1 MKRNDWAGGFWAK
14 AAAFFLAVVLV
25 PVLLSYGAAL
35 AFSYSGEL
43 RGDFYESS
51 ICSSA
56 VYREMSHVY
65 DSYHYYVEN
74 GQSGVLE
81 KYDDWY
87 PADDRSTNVRF
98 SIEDEAGTILFDNH
112 RTGDVPVTGWWGE
125 MAQDGV
131 VFRSYIAVDYPA
143 QDSIYRA
150 RDFYYTMKRLAPHAA
165 AVVLACAAAELFFL
179 VFLARAAGRRPGREE
194 AVAGWQEKL
203 PFDLYVLLLLG
214 GGGVLVVAA
223 VESAESRVDRYD
235 PIVLALLLAFAAL
248 AYALFLAFWM
258 TLCTRVK
265 LGRWWENTV
274 CCWLL
279 RLCRRILR
287 WCWRV
292 LCRAWGALA
301 DFVRGIPLVWRTAVG
316 CCVIGVLLIAF
327 ESNHAAGPLLLTL
340 LVLSVAAC
348 LFSMQLR
355 RLQKGGE
362 ALAAGDLTS
371 KVDTSRMYF
380 DLKRHGENLNAISRG
395 MSIAVEQR
403 LKSERLKTELI
414 TNVSHDIKTPLT
426 SIVNY
431 VDLLQREHTPEQ
443 EREYLAV
450 LDRQAH
456 KLKKLTVD
464 LVEIVQGVDG
474 QHSLPHRAAERAR
487 AGRPDGGRVR
497 RKAVRCAARAGGDA
511 AGRGALL
518 PVRRRADVARAGQS
532 PLERL
537 QVCLRGHA
545 ALHRGEARGR
555 DGGVLVQEHL
565 ARCAQHRPRRADGAL
580 CARGQLAHDRGQ
592 RAWAEHRQEP
602 CGAAEGHVLHRHRR
616 RPVQGRLRP
625 AAHGVTISTQS
636 LKKGL
641 KKIKAQNKRPPAM
654 LGSSQERGGLFL
666 CLICGS

>member
-14 AAAFFLAVVLV
+14 AAAFLLAVVLV
-25 PVLLSYGAAL
+25 PVTLVYGAAFALSYG
-35 AFSYSGEL
+35 GEL

-65 DSYHYYVEN
+65 DSYHYYAEN
-74 GQSGVLE
+74 GQTEVLA

-98 SIEDEAGTILFDNH
+98 SIEDEAGAILFDNH
-112 RTGDVPVTGWWGE
+112 RTGDIPVTGWWGE

-131 VFRSYIAVDYPA
+131 VFRSYIAADYPA
-143 QDSIYRA
+143 QDSVYWALRIYDVMA
-150 RDFYYTMKRLAPHAA
+150 EFAPNA
-165 AVVLACAAAELFFL
+165 AVIVTACALAELLFL
-179 VFLARAAGRRPGREE
+179 VFLARAAGRRVGREE
-194 AVAGWQEKL
+194 TVAGWQEKI
-203 PFDLYVLLLLG
+203 PFDLYAAVVLG
-214 GGGVLVVAA
+214 GSAMLVAA
-223 VESAESRVDRYD
+223 AASGTEDTFQGFE
-235 PIVLALLLAFAAL
+235 PIMIAVVLACCAA

-258 TLCTRVK
+258 TLCARVK

-301 DFVRGIPLVWRTAVG
+301 GFVRGIPLVWRTAVG
-316 CCVIGVLLIAF
+316 CCVIGVLLFAL
-327 ESNHAAGPLLLTL
+327 ESNHADGLLLAL
-340 LVLSVAAC
+340 LAVLSVAAC
-348 LFSMQLR
+348 LLSMQLR

-371 KVDTSRMYF
+371 QVDTSHMYF

-395 MSIAVEQR
+395 MSIAVEQK

-464 LVEIVQGVDG
+464 LVEMSKASTGNIPCHIARRSVRELIDQTVGEY
-474 QHSLPHRAAERAR
+474 AE
-487 AGRPDGGRVR
+487 
-497 RKAVRCAARAGGDA
+497 KLSAAR
-511 AGRGALL
+511 LEPVVTL
-518 PVRRRADVARAGQS
+518 PDEE
-532 PLERL
+532 LY
-537 QVCLRGHA
+537 CL
-545 ALHRGEARGR
+545 
-555 DGGVLVQEHL
+555 
-565 ARCAQHRPRRADGAL
+565 CDGAL
-580 CARGQLAHDRGQ
+580 MWRVLDNLLSNACKYACAGTRLYIAARREGETVAFSFKNISRDALNVDPDELLERFVRGDSSRTT
-592 RAWAEHRQEP
+592 
-602 CGAAEGHVLHRHRR
+602 EGSGL
-616 RPVQGRLRP
+616 GLNI
-625 AAHGVTISTQS
+625 AKS
-636 LKKGL
+636 LVELQKGTFS
-641 KKIKAQNKRPPAM
+641 IAID
-654 LGSSQERGGLFL
+654 GDLFKVGFIL
-666 CLICGS
+666 PRTE

>member
-14 AAAFFLAVVLV
+14 AAAFLLAVVLV
-25 PVLLSYGAAL
+25 PVTLVYGAAFALSYG
-35 AFSYSGEL
+35 GEL

-65 DSYHYYVEN
+65 DSYHYYAEN
-74 GQSGVLE
+74 GQTEVLA

-98 SIEDEAGTILFDNH
+98 SIEDEAGAILFDNH
-112 RTGDVPVTGWWGE
+112 RTGDIPVTGWWGE

-131 VFRSYIAVDYPA
+131 VFRSYIAADYPA
-143 QDSIYRA
+143 QDSVYWALRIYDVMA
-150 RDFYYTMKRLAPHAA
+150 EFAPNA
-165 AVVLACAAAELFFL
+165 AVIVTVCALAELFFL
-179 VFLARAAGRRPGREE
+179 VFLARAAGRRAGREE
-194 AVAGWQEKL
+194 AVAGWQEKI
-203 PFDLYVLLLLG
+203 PFDLYAAVVLG
-214 GGGVLVVAA
+214 GSAMLVAA
-223 VESAESRVDRYD
+223 AASGTENTFQGFE
-235 PIVLALLLAFAAL
+235 PIMIAVVLACCAA

-258 TLCTRVK
+258 TLCARVK

-301 DFVRGIPLVWRTAVG
+301 GFVRGIPLVWRTAVG
-316 CCVIGVLLIAF
+316 CCVIGVLLFAL
-327 ESNHAAGPLLLTL
+327 ESNHADGLLLML
-340 LVLSVAAC
+340 IALLSVAAC
-348 LFSMQLR
+348 LLSMQLR

-371 KVDTSRMYF
+371 QVDTSHMYF

-464 LVEIVQGVDG
+464 LVEMSKASTGNIPCHIARRSVRELIDQTVGEY
-474 QHSLPHRAAERAR
+474 AE
-487 AGRPDGGRVR
+487 
-497 RKAVRCAARAGGDA
+497 KLSAAR
-511 AGRGALL
+511 LEPVVTL
-518 PVRRRADVARAGQS
+518 PDEE
-532 PLERL
+532 LY
-537 QVCLRGHA
+537 CL
-545 ALHRGEARGR
+545 
-555 DGGVLVQEHL
+555 
-565 ARCAQHRPRRADGAL
+565 CDGAL
-580 CARGQLAHDRGQ
+580 MWRVLDNLLSNACKYACAGTRLYIAARREGETVAFSFKNISRDALNVDPDELLERFVRGDSSRTT
-592 RAWAEHRQEP
+592 
-602 CGAAEGHVLHRHRR
+602 EGSGL
-616 RPVQGRLRP
+616 GLNI
-625 AAHGVTISTQS
+625 AKS
-636 LKKGL
+636 LVELQKGTFS
-641 KKIKAQNKRPPAM
+641 IAID
-654 LGSSQERGGLFL
+654 GDLFKVGFIL
-666 CLICGS
+666 PRTE

>member
-14 AAAFFLAVVLV
+14 AAAFLLAVVLV
-25 PVLLSYGAAL
+25 PVTLVYGAAFALSYG
-35 AFSYSGEL
+35 GEL

-65 DSYHYYVEN
+65 DSYHYYAEN
-74 GQSGVLE
+74 GQTEVLA

-98 SIEDEAGTILFDNH
+98 SIEDEAGAILFDNH
-112 RTGDVPVTGWWGE
+112 RTGDIPVTGWWGE

-131 VFRSYIAVDYPA
+131 VFRSYIAADYPA
-143 QDSIYRA
+143 QDSVYWALRIYDVMA
-150 RDFYYTMKRLAPHAA
+150 EFAPNA
-165 AVVLACAAAELFFL
+165 AVIVTVCALAERFFL
-179 VFLARAAGRRPGREE
+179 VFLARAAGRRAGREE
-194 AVAGWQEKL
+194 AVAGWQEKI
-203 PFDLYVLLLLG
+203 PFDLYAAVVLG
-214 GGGVLVVAA
+214 GSAMLVAA
-223 VESAESRVDRYD
+223 AASGTENTFQGFE
-235 PIVLALLLAFAAL
+235 PIMIAVVLACCAA

-258 TLCTRVK
+258 TLCARVK

-301 DFVRGIPLVWRTAVG
+301 GFVRGIPLVWRTAVG
-316 CCVIGVLLIAF
+316 CCVIGVLLFAL
-327 ESNHAAGPLLLTL
+327 ESNHADGLLLAL
-340 LVLSVAAC
+340 LAVLSVAAC
-348 LFSMQLR
+348 LLSMQLR

-371 KVDTSRMYF
+371 QVDTSHMYF

-395 MSIAVEQR
+395 MSIAVEQK

-464 LVEIVQGVDG
+464 LVEMSKASTGNIPCHIARRSVRELIDQTVGEY
-474 QHSLPHRAAERAR
+474 AE
-487 AGRPDGGRVR
+487 
-497 RKAVRCAARAGGDA
+497 KLSAAR
-511 AGRGALL
+511 LEPVVTL
-518 PVRRRADVARAGQS
+518 PDEE
-532 PLERL
+532 LY
-537 QVCLRGHA
+537 CL
-545 ALHRGEARGR
+545 
-555 DGGVLVQEHL
+555 
-565 ARCAQHRPRRADGAL
+565 CDGAL
-580 CARGQLAHDRGQ
+580 MWRVLDNLLSNACKYACAGTRLYVAARREGETVAFSFKNISRDALNIDPDELMERFVRGDSSRTT
-592 RAWAEHRQEP
+592 
-602 CGAAEGHVLHRHRR
+602 EGSGL
-616 RPVQGRLRP
+616 GLNI
-625 AAHGVTISTQS
+625 AKS
-636 LKKGL
+636 LVELQKGTFS
-641 KKIKAQNKRPPAM
+641 IAID
-654 LGSSQERGGLFL
+654 GDLFKVGFIL
-666 CLICGS
+666 PRTE

>member
-14 AAAFFLAVVLV
+14 AAAFLLAVVLV
-25 PVLLSYGAAL
+25 PVTLVYGAAFALSYG
-35 AFSYSGEL
+35 GEL

-65 DSYHYYVEN
+65 DSYHYYAEN
-74 GQSGVLE
+74 GQTEVLA

-98 SIEDEAGTILFDNH
+98 SIEDEAGAILFDNH
-112 RTGDVPVTGWWGE
+112 RTGDIPVTGWWGE

-131 VFRSYIAVDYPA
+131 VFRSYIAADYPA
-143 QDSIYRA
+143 QDSVYWALRIYDVMA
-150 RDFYYTMKRLAPHAA
+150 EFAPNA
-165 AVVLACAAAELFFL
+165 AVVVTVCALAELLFL
-179 VFLARAAGRRPGREE
+179 VFLARAAGRRAGREE
-194 AVAGWQEKL
+194 TVAGWQEKI
-203 PFDLYVLLLLG
+203 PFDLYAAVVLG
-214 GGGVLVVAA
+214 GSAMLVAA
-223 VESAESRVDRYD
+223 AASGTEDTFQGFE
-235 PIVLALLLAFAAL
+235 PIMIAVVLACCAA

-258 TLCTRVK
+258 TLCVRVK

-301 DFVRGIPLVWRTAVG
+301 GFVRGIPLVWRTAVG
-316 CCVIGVLLIAF
+316 CCVIGVLLFAL
-327 ESNHAAGPLLLTL
+327 ESNHADGLLLML
-340 LVLSVAAC
+340 IALLSVAAC
-348 LFSMQLR
+348 LLSMQLR

-371 KVDTSRMYF
+371 QVDTSHMYF

-395 MSIAVEQR
+395 MSIAVEQK

-464 LVEIVQGVDG
+464 LVEMSKASTGNIPCHIARRSVRELIDQTVGEY
-474 QHSLPHRAAERAR
+474 AE
-487 AGRPDGGRVR
+487 
-497 RKAVRCAARAGGDA
+497 KLSAAR
-511 AGRGALL
+511 LEPVVTL
-518 PVRRRADVARAGQS
+518 PDEE
-532 PLERL
+532 LY
-537 QVCLRGHA
+537 CL
-545 ALHRGEARGR
+545 
-555 DGGVLVQEHL
+555 
-565 ARCAQHRPRRADGAL
+565 CDGAL
-580 CARGQLAHDRGQ
+580 MWRVLDNLLSNACKYACAGTRLYIAARREGETVAFSFKNISRDALNVDPDELLERFVRGDSSRTT
-592 RAWAEHRQEP
+592 
-602 CGAAEGHVLHRHRR
+602 EGSGL
-616 RPVQGRLRP
+616 GLNI
-625 AAHGVTISTQS
+625 AKS
-636 LKKGL
+636 LVELQKGTFS
-641 KKIKAQNKRPPAM
+641 IAID
-654 LGSSQERGGLFL
+654 GDLFKVGFIL
-666 CLICGS
+666 PRTE

>member
-14 AAAFFLAVVLV
+14 AAAFLLAVVLV
-25 PVLLSYGAAL
+25 PVTLVYGAAFALSYG
-35 AFSYSGEL
+35 GEL

-65 DSYHYYVEN
+65 DSYHYYAEN
-74 GQSGVLE
+74 EQTEVLA

-98 SIEDEAGTILFDNH
+98 SIEDEAGAILFDNH
-112 RTGDVPVTGWWGE
+112 RTGDIPVTGWWGE

-131 VFRSYIAVDYPA
+131 VFRSYIAADYPA
-143 QDSIYRA
+143 QDSVYWALRIYDVMA
-150 RDFYYTMKRLAPHAA
+150 EFAPNA
-165 AVVLACAAAELFFL
+165 AVVVTVCALAELLFL
-179 VFLARAAGRRPGREE
+179 VFLARAAGRRAGREE
-194 AVAGWQEKL
+194 AVAGWQEKI
-203 PFDLYVLLLLG
+203 PFDLYAAVVLG
-214 GGGVLVVAA
+214 GSAMLVAA
-223 VESAESRVDRYD
+223 AASGTEDTFQGFE
-235 PIVLALLLAFAAL
+235 PIMIAAVLACCAA

-258 TLCTRVK
+258 TLCVRVK

-301 DFVRGIPLVWRTAVG
+301 GFVRGIPLVWRTAVG
-316 CCVIGVLLIAF
+316 CCVIGVLLFAL
-327 ESNHAAGPLLLTL
+327 ESNHADGLLLML
-340 LVLSVAAC
+340 IALLSVAAC
-348 LFSMQLR
+348 LLSMQLR

-371 KVDTSRMYF
+371 QVDTSHMYF

-464 LVEIVQGVDG
+464 LVEMSKASTGNIPCHIARRSVRELIDQTVGEY
-474 QHSLPHRAAERAR
+474 AE
-487 AGRPDGGRVR
+487 
-497 RKAVRCAARAGGDA
+497 KLSAAR
-511 AGRGALL
+511 LEPVVTL
-518 PVRRRADVARAGQS
+518 PDEE
-532 PLERL
+532 LY
-537 QVCLRGHA
+537 CL
-545 ALHRGEARGR
+545 
-555 DGGVLVQEHL
+555 
-565 ARCAQHRPRRADGAL
+565 CDGAL
-580 CARGQLAHDRGQ
+580 MWRVLDNLLSNACKYACAGTRLYVAARREGETVAFSFKNISRDALNVDPDELMERFVRGDSSRTT
-592 RAWAEHRQEP
+592 
-602 CGAAEGHVLHRHRR
+602 EGSGL
-616 RPVQGRLRP
+616 GLNI
-625 AAHGVTISTQS
+625 AKS
-636 LKKGL
+636 LVELQKGTFS
-641 KKIKAQNKRPPAM
+641 IAID
-654 LGSSQERGGLFL
+654 GDLFKVGFIL
-666 CLICGS
+666 PRTE

>member
-14 AAAFFLAVVLV
+14 AAAFLLAVVLV
-25 PVLLSYGAAL
+25 PVTLVYGAAFALSYG
-35 AFSYSGEL
+35 GEL

-56 VYREMSHVY
+56 VYEEMRGVY
-65 DSYHYYVEN
+65 GSYNYYVEN
-74 GQSGVLE
+74 GQAEVLA

-131 VFRSYIAVDYPA
+131 VFRSYIAADYPA
-143 QDSIYRA
+143 QDSVYWALRIY
-150 RDFYYTMKRLAPHAA
+150 DTMAELAPNA
-165 AVVLACAAAELFFL
+165 AVVVTVCALAELFFL
-179 VFLARAAGRRPGREE
+179 VFLARAAGRRVGREE
-194 AVAGWQEKL
+194 AVAGWQEKI
-203 PFDLYVLLLLG
+203 PFDLYAVVVLG
-214 GGGVLVVAA
+214 GSAMLVAA
-223 VESAESRVDRYD
+223 AASGTENTFGFE
-235 PIVLALLLAFAAL
+235 PIMIAAVLACCAA

-258 TLCTRVK
+258 TLCARVK

-279 RLCRRILR
+279 RLCRRFLR
-287 WCWRV
+287 WCWHGTKA
-292 LCRAWGALA
+292 LGGALA
-301 DFVRGIPLVWRTAVG
+301 GFVRGIPLVWRTAVG
-316 CCVIGVLLIAF
+316 CCAVSVLLIAL

-340 LVLSVAAC
+340 LVLSIAAC

-371 KVDTSRMYF
+371 QVDTSHMYF
-380 DLKRHGENLNAISRG
+380 DLKHHGENLNAISRG
-395 MSIAVEQR
+395 MSIAVEQK

-443 EREYLAV
+443 EQEYLTV

-464 LVEIVQGVDG
+464 LVEMSKASTGNIPCHIARRSVRELIDQTVGEY
-474 QHSLPHRAAERAR
+474 AE
-487 AGRPDGGRVR
+487 
-497 RKAVRCAARAGGDA
+497 KLSAAR
-511 AGRGALL
+511 LEPVVTL
-518 PVRRRADVARAGQS
+518 PDEE
-532 PLERL
+532 LY
-537 QVCLRGHA
+537 CL
-545 ALHRGEARGR
+545 
-555 DGGVLVQEHL
+555 
-565 ARCAQHRPRRADGAL
+565 CDGAL
-580 CARGQLAHDRGQ
+580 MWRVLDNLLSNACKYACAGTRLYIAARREGETVAFSFKNISRDALNIGPDELMERFVRGDSSRTT
-592 RAWAEHRQEP
+592 
-602 CGAAEGHVLHRHRR
+602 EGSGL
-616 RPVQGRLRP
+616 GLNI
-625 AAHGVTISTQS
+625 AKS
-636 LKKGL
+636 LVELQKGTFS
-641 KKIKAQNKRPPAM
+641 IAID
-654 LGSSQERGGLFL
+654 GDLFKVGFAL
-666 CLICGS
+666 PRTE

>member
-14 AAAFFLAVVLV
+14 AAAFLLAVVLV
-25 PVLLSYGAAL
+25 PVTLVYGAAFALSYG
-35 AFSYSGEL
+35 GEL

-65 DSYHYYVEN
+65 DSYHYYAEN
-74 GQSGVLE
+74 GQTEVLA

-98 SIEDEAGTILFDNH
+98 SIEDEAGAILFDNH
-112 RTGDVPVTGWWGE
+112 RTGDIPVTGWWGE

-131 VFRSYIAVDYPA
+131 VFRSYIAADYPA
-143 QDSIYRA
+143 QDSVYWALRIYDVMA
-150 RDFYYTMKRLAPHAA
+150 EFAPNA
-165 AVVLACAAAELFFL
+165 AVVVTVCALAELLFL
-179 VFLARAAGRRPGREE
+179 VFLARAAGRRVGREE
-194 AVAGWQEKL
+194 TVAGWQEKI
-203 PFDLYVLLLLG
+203 PFDLYAAVVLG
-214 GGGVLVVAA
+214 GSAMLVAA
-223 VESAESRVDRYD
+223 AASGTEDTFQGFE
-235 PIVLALLLAFAAL
+235 PIMIAVVLACCAA

-258 TLCTRVK
+258 TLCARVK

-301 DFVRGIPLVWRTAVG
+301 GFVRGIPLVWRTAVG
-316 CCVIGVLLIAF
+316 CCVIGVLLFAL
-327 ESNHAAGPLLLTL
+327 ESNHADGLLLML
-340 LVLSVAAC
+340 IALLSVAAC
-348 LFSMQLR
+348 LLSMQLR

-371 KVDTSRMYF
+371 QVDTSHMYF

-464 LVEIVQGVDG
+464 LVEMSKASTGNIPCHIARRSVRELIDQTVGEY
-474 QHSLPHRAAERAR
+474 AE
-487 AGRPDGGRVR
+487 
-497 RKAVRCAARAGGDA
+497 KLSAAR
-511 AGRGALL
+511 LEPVVTL
-518 PVRRRADVARAGQS
+518 PDEE
-532 PLERL
+532 LY
-537 QVCLRGHA
+537 CL
-545 ALHRGEARGR
+545 
-555 DGGVLVQEHL
+555 
-565 ARCAQHRPRRADGAL
+565 CDGAL
-580 CARGQLAHDRGQ
+580 MWRVLDNLLSNACKYACAGTRLYVAARREGETVAFSFKNISRDALNIDPDELMERFVRGDSSRTT
-592 RAWAEHRQEP
+592 
-602 CGAAEGHVLHRHRR
+602 EGSGL
-616 RPVQGRLRP
+616 GLNI
-625 AAHGVTISTQS
+625 AKS
-636 LKKGL
+636 LVELQKGTFS
-641 KKIKAQNKRPPAM
+641 IAID
-654 LGSSQERGGLFL
+654 GDLFKVGFIL
-666 CLICGS
+666 PRTE

>member
-14 AAAFFLAVVLV
+14 AAAFLLAVVLV
-25 PVLLSYGAAL
+25 PVTLVYGAAFALSYG
-35 AFSYSGEL
+35 GEL

-65 DSYHYYVEN
+65 DSYHYYAEN
-74 GQSGVLE
+74 GQTEVLA

-98 SIEDEAGTILFDNH
+98 SIEDEAGAILFDNH
-112 RTGDVPVTGWWGE
+112 RTGDIPVTGWWGE

-131 VFRSYIAVDYPA
+131 VFRSYIAADYPA
-143 QDSIYRA
+143 QDSVYWALRIYDVMA
-150 RDFYYTMKRLAPHAA
+150 EFAPNA
-165 AVVLACAAAELFFL
+165 AVVVTVCALAELLFL
-179 VFLARAAGRRPGREE
+179 VFLARAAGRRVGREE
-194 AVAGWQEKL
+194 TVAGWQEKI
-203 PFDLYVLLLLG
+203 PFDLYAAVVLG
-214 GGGVLVVAA
+214 GSAMLVAA
-223 VESAESRVDRYD
+223 AASGTEDTFQGFE
-235 PIVLALLLAFAAL
+235 PIMIAVVLACCAA

-258 TLCTRVK
+258 TLCARVK

-292 LCRAWGALA
+292 LCRARGALA
-301 DFVRGIPLVWRTAVG
+301 GFVRGIPLVWRTAVG
-316 CCVIGVLLIAF
+316 CCVIGVLLIAL
-327 ESNHAAGPLLLTL
+327 ESNHADGLLLML
-340 LVLSVAAC
+340 IALLSVAAC
-348 LFSMQLR
+348 LLSMQLR

-371 KVDTSRMYF
+371 QVDTSHMYF

-395 MSIAVEQR
+395 MSIAVEQK

-464 LVEIVQGVDG
+464 LVEMSKASTGNIPCHIARRSVRELIDQTVGEY
-474 QHSLPHRAAERAR
+474 AE
-487 AGRPDGGRVR
+487 
-497 RKAVRCAARAGGDA
+497 KLSAAR
-511 AGRGALL
+511 LEPVVTL
-518 PVRRRADVARAGQS
+518 PDEE
-532 PLERL
+532 LY
-537 QVCLRGHA
+537 CL
-545 ALHRGEARGR
+545 
-555 DGGVLVQEHL
+555 
-565 ARCAQHRPRRADGAL
+565 CDGAL
-580 CARGQLAHDRGQ
+580 MWRVLDNLLSNACKYACAGTRLYIAARREGETVAFSFKNISRDALNIDPDELMERFVRGDSSRTT
-592 RAWAEHRQEP
+592 
-602 CGAAEGHVLHRHRR
+602 EGSGL
-616 RPVQGRLRP
+616 GLNI
-625 AAHGVTISTQS
+625 AKS
-636 LKKGL
+636 LVELQKGTFS
-641 KKIKAQNKRPPAM
+641 IAID
-654 LGSSQERGGLFL
+654 GDLFKVGFIL
-666 CLICGS
+666 PRTE

>member
-14 AAAFFLAVVLV
+14 AAAFLLAVVLV
-25 PVLLSYGAAL
+25 PVTLVYGAAFAL
-35 AFSYSGEL
+35 PYGGEL

-65 DSYHYYVEN
+65 DSYHYYAEN
-74 GQSGVLE
+74 GQTEVLA

-98 SIEDEAGTILFDNH
+98 SIEDEAGAILFDNH
-112 RTGDVPVTGWWGE
+112 RTGDIPVTGWWGE

-131 VFRSYIAVDYPA
+131 VFRSYIAADYPA
-143 QDSIYRA
+143 QDSVYWALRIYDVMA
-150 RDFYYTMKRLAPHAA
+150 EFAPNA
-165 AVVLACAAAELFFL
+165 AVVVTVCALAELLFL
-179 VFLARAAGRRPGREE
+179 VFLARAAGRRVGREE
-194 AVAGWQEKL
+194 TVAGWQEKI
-203 PFDLYVLLLLG
+203 PFDLYAAVVLG
-214 GGGVLVVAA
+214 GSAMLVAA
-223 VESAESRVDRYD
+223 AASGTEDTFQGFE
-235 PIVLALLLAFAAL
+235 PIMIAVVLACCAA

-258 TLCTRVK
+258 TLCARVK

-301 DFVRGIPLVWRTAVG
+301 GFVRGIPLVWRTAVG
-316 CCVIGVLLIAF
+316 CCVIGVLLFAL
-327 ESNHAAGPLLLTL
+327 ESNHADGLLLAL
-340 LVLSVAAC
+340 LAVLSVAAC
-348 LFSMQLR
+348 LLSMQLR

-371 KVDTSRMYF
+371 QVDTSHMYF

-395 MSIAVEQR
+395 MSIAVEQK

-464 LVEIVQGVDG
+464 LVEMSKASTGNIPCHIARRSVRELIDQTVGEY
-474 QHSLPHRAAERAR
+474 AE
-487 AGRPDGGRVR
+487 
-497 RKAVRCAARAGGDA
+497 KLSAAR
-511 AGRGALL
+511 LEPVVTL
-518 PVRRRADVARAGQS
+518 PDEE
-532 PLERL
+532 LY
-537 QVCLRGHA
+537 CL
-545 ALHRGEARGR
+545 
-555 DGGVLVQEHL
+555 
-565 ARCAQHRPRRADGAL
+565 CDGAL
-580 CARGQLAHDRGQ
+580 MWRVLDNLLSNACKYACAGTRLYIAARREGETVAFSFKNISRDALNVDPDELLERFVRGDSSRTT
-592 RAWAEHRQEP
+592 
-602 CGAAEGHVLHRHRR
+602 EGSGL
-616 RPVQGRLRP
+616 GLNI
-625 AAHGVTISTQS
+625 AKS
-636 LKKGL
+636 LVELQKGTFS
-641 KKIKAQNKRPPAM
+641 IAID
-654 LGSSQERGGLFL
+654 GDLFKVGFIL
-666 CLICGS
+666 PRTE

>member
-14 AAAFFLAVVLV
+14 AAAFLLAVVLV
-25 PVLLSYGAAL
+25 PVTLVYGAAFALSYG
-35 AFSYSGEL
+35 GEL

-65 DSYHYYVEN
+65 DSYHYYAEN
-74 GQSGVLE
+74 EQTEVLA

-98 SIEDEAGTILFDNH
+98 SIEDEAGAILFDNH
-112 RTGDVPVTGWWGE
+112 RTGDIPVTGWWGE

-131 VFRSYIAVDYPA
+131 VFRSYIAADYPA
-143 QDSIYRA
+143 QDSVYWALRIYDVMA
-150 RDFYYTMKRLAPHAA
+150 EFAPNA
-165 AVVLACAAAELFFL
+165 AVVVTVCALAELLFL
-179 VFLARAAGRRPGREE
+179 VFLARAAGRRVGREE
-194 AVAGWQEKL
+194 TVAGWQEKI
-203 PFDLYVLLLLG
+203 PFDLYAAVVLG
-214 GGGVLVVAA
+214 GSAMLVAA
-223 VESAESRVDRYD
+223 AASGTENTFQGFE
-235 PIVLALLLAFAAL
+235 PIMIAVVLACCAA

-258 TLCTRVK
+258 TLCARVK

-301 DFVRGIPLVWRTAVG
+301 GFVRGIPLVWRTAVG
-316 CCVIGVLLIAF
+316 CCVIGVLLFAL
-327 ESNHAAGPLLLTL
+327 ESNHADGLLLAL
-340 LVLSVAAC
+340 LAVLSVAAC
-348 LFSMQLR
+348 LLSMQLR

-371 KVDTSRMYF
+371 QVDTSHMYF

-395 MSIAVEQR
+395 MSIAVEQK

-464 LVEIVQGVDG
+464 LVEMSKASTGNIPCHIARRSVRELIDQTVGEY
-474 QHSLPHRAAERAR
+474 AE
-487 AGRPDGGRVR
+487 
-497 RKAVRCAARAGGDA
+497 KLSAAR
-511 AGRGALL
+511 LEPVVTL
-518 PVRRRADVARAGQS
+518 PDEE
-532 PLERL
+532 LY
-537 QVCLRGHA
+537 CL
-545 ALHRGEARGR
+545 
-555 DGGVLVQEHL
+555 
-565 ARCAQHRPRRADGAL
+565 CDGAL
-580 CARGQLAHDRGQ
+580 MWRVLDNLLSNACKYACAGTRLYVAARREGETVAFSFKNISRDALNVDPDELLERFVRGDSSRTT
-592 RAWAEHRQEP
+592 
-602 CGAAEGHVLHRHRR
+602 EGSGL
-616 RPVQGRLRP
+616 GLNI
-625 AAHGVTISTQS
+625 AKS
-636 LKKGL
+636 LVELQKGTFS
-641 KKIKAQNKRPPAM
+641 IAID
-654 LGSSQERGGLFL
+654 GDLFKVGFIL
-666 CLICGS
+666 PRTE

>member
-1 MKRNDWAGGFWAK
+1 MKSNQFVRSFWVK
-14 AAAFFLAVVLV
+14 AAAFFLAVALV
-25 PVLLSYGAAL
+25 PVLLSYGTAL
-35 AFSYSGEL
+35 AFNYSGDL
-43 RGDFYESS
+43 RGGFYESS

-74 GQSGVLE
+74 GQSEVLE
-81 KYDDWY
+81 KYDGWY
-87 PADDRSTNVRF
+87 PADDRYTNVRF

-131 VFRSYIAVDYPA
+131 VFRSYIAADYPA
-143 QDSIYRA
+143 QDSVYRA
-150 RDFYYTMKRLAPHAA
+150 RDFYYTMTRLAPHAA
-165 AVVLACAAAELFFL
+165 AVMIACAAAELFLFI
-179 VFLARAAGRRPGREE
+179 FLARAAGRRPGREE

-223 VESAESRVDRYD
+223 VESAEQRLDRFD
-235 PIVLALLLAFAAL
+235 PIALALLLAFAAL

-258 TLCTRVK
+258 TLCARVK
-265 LGRWWENTV
+265 LGKWWENTV

-279 RLCRRILR
+279 RLCRRFLR
-287 WCWRV
+287 WCWRTIRRI
-292 LCRAWGALA
+292 CAALA
-301 DFVRGIPLVWRTAVG
+301 GFVHALPLVWRTAG
-316 CCVIGVLLIAF
+316 SCCVVSALLIAF
-327 ESNHAAGPLLLTL
+327 ESNHAAGALLLTL

-362 ALAAGDLTS
+362 TLAAGDL
-371 KVDTSRMYF
+371 KAQIDTSHMYF

-395 MSIAVEQR
+395 MSIAVEQK

-443 EREYLAV
+443 EKEYLAV

-464 LVEIVQGVDG
+464 LVEMSKASTGNIPCHIARRSVRELIDQTVGEY
-474 QHSLPHRAAERAR
+474 AERLAL
-487 AGRPDGGRVR
+487 AQLEPVVTLPDEELY
-497 RKAVRCAARAGGDA
+497 CLCD
-511 AGRGALL
+511 GALL
-518 PVRRRADVARAGQS
+518 WRVLDNLFSNACKYACAGTRLYIGAKRIGDTVEFSFKNISRDALNIDPDELMERFVRGDSSRTTEGSGLGLNIAKSLV
-532 PLERL
+532 EL
-537 QVCLRGHA
+537 QKGTFSLAIDGDLFKVSF
-545 ALHRGEARGR
+545 ALGWTA
-555 DGGVLVQEHL
+555 
-565 ARCAQHRPRRADGAL
+565 
-580 CARGQLAHDRGQ
+580 
-592 RAWAEHRQEP
+592 
-602 CGAAEGHVLHRHRR
+602 
-616 RPVQGRLRP
+616 
-625 AAHGVTISTQS
+625 
-636 LKKGL
+636 
-641 KKIKAQNKRPPAM
+641 
-654 LGSSQERGGLFL
+654 
-666 CLICGS
+666 

>member
-14 AAAFFLAVVLV
+14 ASAFLLAVVLV
-25 PVLLSYGAAL
+25 PVTLVYGAAFALSYG
-35 AFSYSGEL
+35 GEL

-56 VYREMSHVY
+56 VYEEMRSVY
-65 DSYHYYVEN
+65 GNYNYYVEN
-74 GQSGVLE
+74 GQADIYE
-81 KYDDWY
+81 NFPDWY
-87 PADDRSTNVRF
+87 PADDRSTNARF

-131 VFRSYIAVDYPA
+131 VFRSYIAADYPA
-143 QDSIYRA
+143 QDSVYWALRIYDVMA
-150 RDFYYTMKRLAPHAA
+150 ELAPHAA
-165 AVVLACAAAELFFL
+165 VVVTVCALAELFFL
-179 VFLARAAGRRPGREE
+179 VFLARAAGRRAGREE
-194 AVAGWQEKL
+194 AVAGWQEKI
-203 PFDLYVLLLLG
+203 PFDLYAAVVLG
-214 GGGVLVVAA
+214 GSAMLVAA
-223 VESAESRVDRYD
+223 AASGTENTFGFE
-235 PIVLALLLAFAAL
+235 PIMIAAVLACCAA

-258 TLCTRVK
+258 TLCARVK

-279 RLCRRILR
+279 RLCRRFLR
-287 WCWRV
+287 WCWRM

-301 DFVRGIPLVWRTAVG
+301 GFVRGIPLVWRTAVG
-316 CCVIGVLLIAF
+316 CCVIGVLLFAL
-327 ESNHAAGPLLLTL
+327 ESNHADGLLLML
-340 LVLSVAAC
+340 IAVLSVAAC
-348 LFSMQLR
+348 LLSMQLR

-371 KVDTSRMYF
+371 QVDTSHMYF

-464 LVEIVQGVDG
+464 LVEMSKASTGNIPCHIARRSVRELIDQTVGEY
-474 QHSLPHRAAERAR
+474 AE
-487 AGRPDGGRVR
+487 
-497 RKAVRCAARAGGDA
+497 KLSAAR
-511 AGRGALL
+511 LEPVVTL
-518 PVRRRADVARAGQS
+518 PDED
-532 PLERL
+532 LY
-537 QVCLRGHA
+537 CL
-545 ALHRGEARGR
+545 
-555 DGGVLVQEHL
+555 
-565 ARCAQHRPRRADGAL
+565 CDGAL
-580 CARGQLAHDRGQ
+580 MWRVLDNLLSNACKYACAGTRLYIAARHEGEMVAFSFKNISRDALNIDPDELLERFVRGDSSRTT
-592 RAWAEHRQEP
+592 
-602 CGAAEGHVLHRHRR
+602 EGSGLGLNIAKSLVELQKGTFSIAIDGDLFKVGFVLPR
-616 RPVQGRLRP
+616 
-625 AAHGVTISTQS
+625 T
-636 LKKGL
+636 
-641 KKIKAQNKRPPAM
+641 
-654 LGSSQERGGLFL
+654 E
-666 CLICGS
+666 

>member
-14 AAAFFLAVVLV
+14 AAAFLLAVVLV
-25 PVLLSYGAAL
+25 PVTLVYGAAFALSYG
-35 AFSYSGEL
+35 GEL

-65 DSYHYYVEN
+65 DSYHYYAEN
-74 GQSGVLE
+74 GQTEVLA

-98 SIEDEAGTILFDNH
+98 SIEDEAGAILFDNH
-112 RTGDVPVTGWWGE
+112 RTGDIPVTGWWGE

-131 VFRSYIAVDYPA
+131 VFRSYIAADYPA
-143 QDSIYRA
+143 QDSVYWALRIYDVMA
-150 RDFYYTMKRLAPHAA
+150 EFAPNA
-165 AVVLACAAAELFFL
+165 AVVVTVCALAELLFL
-179 VFLARAAGRRPGREE
+179 VFLARAAGRRVGREE
-194 AVAGWQEKL
+194 TVAGWQEKI
-203 PFDLYVLLLLG
+203 PFDLYAAVVLG
-214 GGGVLVVAA
+214 GSAMLVAA
-223 VESAESRVDRYD
+223 AASGTEDTFQGFE
-235 PIVLALLLAFAAL
+235 PIMIAVVLACCAA

-258 TLCTRVK
+258 TLCARVK

-279 RLCRRILR
+279 RLCRRVLR

-301 DFVRGIPLVWRTAVG
+301 GFVRGIPLVWRTAVG
-316 CCVIGVLLIAF
+316 CCVIGVLLFAL
-327 ESNHAAGPLLLTL
+327 ESNHADGLLLML
-340 LVLSVAAC
+340 IALLSVAAC
-348 LFSMQLR
+348 LLSMQLR

-371 KVDTSRMYF
+371 QVDTSHMYF

-395 MSIAVEQR
+395 MSIAVEQK

-464 LVEIVQGVDG
+464 LVEMSKASTGNIPCHIARRSVRELIDQTVGEY
-474 QHSLPHRAAERAR
+474 AE
-487 AGRPDGGRVR
+487 
-497 RKAVRCAARAGGDA
+497 KLSAAR
-511 AGRGALL
+511 LEPVVTL
-518 PVRRRADVARAGQS
+518 PDEE
-532 PLERL
+532 LY
-537 QVCLRGHA
+537 CL
-545 ALHRGEARGR
+545 
-555 DGGVLVQEHL
+555 
-565 ARCAQHRPRRADGAL
+565 CDGAL
-580 CARGQLAHDRGQ
+580 MWRVLDNLLSNACKYACAGTRLYIAARREGETVAFSFKNISRDALNVDPDELLERFVRGDSSRTT
-592 RAWAEHRQEP
+592 
-602 CGAAEGHVLHRHRR
+602 EGSGL
-616 RPVQGRLRP
+616 GLNI
-625 AAHGVTISTQS
+625 AKS
-636 LKKGL
+636 LVELQKGTFS
-641 KKIKAQNKRPPAM
+641 IAID
-654 LGSSQERGGLFL
+654 GDLFKVGFIL
-666 CLICGS
+666 PRTE

>member
-14 AAAFFLAVVLV
+14 AAAFLLAVVLV
-25 PVLLSYGAAL
+25 PVTLVYGAAFALSYG
-35 AFSYSGEL
+35 GEL

-65 DSYHYYVEN
+65 DSYHYYAEN
-74 GQSGVLE
+74 GQTEVLA

-98 SIEDEAGTILFDNH
+98 SIEDEAGAILFDNH
-112 RTGDVPVTGWWGE
+112 RTGDIPVTGWWGE

-131 VFRSYIAVDYPA
+131 VFRSYIAADYPA
-143 QDSIYRA
+143 QDSVYWALRIYDVMA
-150 RDFYYTMKRLAPHAA
+150 EFAPNA
-165 AVVLACAAAELFFL
+165 AVIVTVCALAELFFL
-179 VFLARAAGRRPGREE
+179 VFLARAAGRRAGREE
-194 AVAGWQEKL
+194 AVAGWQEKI
-203 PFDLYVLLLLG
+203 PFDLYAAVVLG
-214 GGGVLVVAA
+214 GSAMLVAA
-223 VESAESRVDRYD
+223 AASGTENTFQGFE
-235 PIVLALLLAFAAL
+235 PIMIAVVLACCAA

-258 TLCTRVK
+258 TLCARVK

-301 DFVRGIPLVWRTAVG
+301 GFVRGIPLVWRTAVG
-316 CCVIGVLLIAF
+316 CCVIGVLLFAL
-327 ESNHAAGPLLLTL
+327 ESNHADGLLLML
-340 LVLSVAAC
+340 IALLSVAAC
-348 LFSMQLR
+348 LLSMQLR

-371 KVDTSRMYF
+371 QVDTSHMYF

-395 MSIAVEQR
+395 MSIAVEQK

-464 LVEIVQGVDG
+464 LVEMSKASTGNIPCHIARRSVRELIDQTVGEY
-474 QHSLPHRAAERAR
+474 AE
-487 AGRPDGGRVR
+487 
-497 RKAVRCAARAGGDA
+497 KLSAAR
-511 AGRGALL
+511 LEPVVTL
-518 PVRRRADVARAGQS
+518 PDEE
-532 PLERL
+532 LY
-537 QVCLRGHA
+537 CL
-545 ALHRGEARGR
+545 
-555 DGGVLVQEHL
+555 
-565 ARCAQHRPRRADGAL
+565 CDGAL
-580 CARGQLAHDRGQ
+580 MWRVLDNLLSNACKYACAGTRLYVAARREGETVAFSFKNISRDALNVDPDELLERFVRGDSSRTT
-592 RAWAEHRQEP
+592 
-602 CGAAEGHVLHRHRR
+602 EGSGL
-616 RPVQGRLRP
+616 GLNI
-625 AAHGVTISTQS
+625 AKS
-636 LKKGL
+636 LVELQKGTFS
-641 KKIKAQNKRPPAM
+641 IAID
-654 LGSSQERGGLFL
+654 GDLFKVGFIL
-666 CLICGS
+666 PRTE

>member
-14 AAAFFLAVVLV
+14 AAAFLLAVVLV

-74 GQSGVLE
+74 GQLGVLE

-131 VFRSYIAVDYPA
+131 VFRSYIAADYPA
-143 QDSIYRA
+143 QDSVYWALRIYDVMA
-150 RDFYYTMKRLAPHAA
+150 ELAPNA
-165 AVVLACAAAELFFL
+165 AVVVTVCALAELFFL
-179 VFLARAAGRRPGREE
+179 VFLARAAGRRVGREE
-194 AVAGWQEKL
+194 AVAGWQEKI
-203 PFDLYVLLLLG
+203 PFDLYAVVVLG
-214 GGGVLVVAA
+214 GSAMLVAA
-223 VESAESRVDRYD
+223 AASGTENTFGFE
-235 PIVLALLLAFAAL
+235 PIMIAAVLACCAA

-258 TLCTRVK
+258 TLCARVK

-279 RLCRRILR
+279 RLCRRVLR

-301 DFVRGIPLVWRTAVG
+301 GFVRGIPLVWRTAVG
-316 CCVIGVLLIAF
+316 CCVIGVLLFAL
-327 ESNHAAGPLLLTL
+327 ESNHADGLLLML
-340 LVLSVAAC
+340 IAVLSVAAC
-348 LFSMQLR
+348 LLSMQLR

-371 KVDTSRMYF
+371 QVDTSHMYF
-380 DLKRHGENLNAISRG
+380 DLKHHGENLNAISRG

-464 LVEIVQGVDG
+464 LVEMSKASTGNIPCHIARRSVRELIDQTVGEY
-474 QHSLPHRAAERAR
+474 AE
-487 AGRPDGGRVR
+487 
-497 RKAVRCAARAGGDA
+497 KLSAAR
-511 AGRGALL
+511 LEPVVTL
-518 PVRRRADVARAGQS
+518 PDEE
-532 PLERL
+532 LY
-537 QVCLRGHA
+537 CL
-545 ALHRGEARGR
+545 
-555 DGGVLVQEHL
+555 
-565 ARCAQHRPRRADGAL
+565 CDGAL
-580 CARGQLAHDRGQ
+580 MWRVLDNLLSNACKYACAGTRLYIAARREGETVAFSFKNISRDALNIDPDELLERFVRGDSSRTT
-592 RAWAEHRQEP
+592 
-602 CGAAEGHVLHRHRR
+602 EGSGLGLNIAKSLVELQKGTFSIAIDGDLFKVGFVLPR
-616 RPVQGRLRP
+616 
-625 AAHGVTISTQS
+625 T
-636 LKKGL
+636 
-641 KKIKAQNKRPPAM
+641 
-654 LGSSQERGGLFL
+654 E
-666 CLICGS
+666 

>member
-14 AAAFFLAVVLV
+14 AAAFLLAVVLV
-25 PVLLSYGAAL
+25 PVTLVYGAAFALSYG
-35 AFSYSGEL
+35 GEL

-65 DSYHYYVEN
+65 DSYHYYAEN
-74 GQSGVLE
+74 GQTEVLA

-98 SIEDEAGTILFDNH
+98 SIEDEAGAILFDNH
-112 RTGDVPVTGWWGE
+112 RTGDIPVTGWWGE

-131 VFRSYIAVDYPA
+131 VFRSYIAADYPA
-143 QDSIYRA
+143 QDSVYWALRIYDVMA
-150 RDFYYTMKRLAPHAA
+150 EFAPNA
-165 AVVLACAAAELFFL
+165 AVVVTVCALAELLFL
-179 VFLARAAGRRPGREE
+179 VFLARAAGRRVGREE
-194 AVAGWQEKL
+194 TVAGWQEKI
-203 PFDLYVLLLLG
+203 PFDLYAAVVLG
-214 GGGVLVVAA
+214 GSAMLVAA
-223 VESAESRVDRYD
+223 AASGTENTFQGFE
-235 PIVLALLLAFAAL
+235 PIMIAVVLACCAA

-258 TLCTRVK
+258 TLCARVK

-301 DFVRGIPLVWRTAVG
+301 GFVRGIPLVWRTAVG
-316 CCVIGVLLIAF
+316 CCVIGVLLFAL
-327 ESNHAAGPLLLTL
+327 EGNHADGLLLAL
-340 LVLSVAAC
+340 LAVLSVAAC
-348 LFSMQLR
+348 LLSMQLR

-371 KVDTSRMYF
+371 QVDTSHMYF

-395 MSIAVEQR
+395 MSIAVEQK

-464 LVEIVQGVDG
+464 LVEMSKASAGNIPCHIARRSVRELIDQTVGEY
-474 QHSLPHRAAERAR
+474 AE
-487 AGRPDGGRVR
+487 
-497 RKAVRCAARAGGDA
+497 KLSAAR
-511 AGRGALL
+511 LEPVVTL
-518 PVRRRADVARAGQS
+518 PDEE
-532 PLERL
+532 LY
-537 QVCLRGHA
+537 CL
-545 ALHRGEARGR
+545 
-555 DGGVLVQEHL
+555 
-565 ARCAQHRPRRADGAL
+565 CDGAL
-580 CARGQLAHDRGQ
+580 MWRVLDNLLSNACKYACAGTRLYIAARREGETVAFSFKNISRDALNIDPDELLERFVRGDSSRTT
-592 RAWAEHRQEP
+592 
-602 CGAAEGHVLHRHRR
+602 EGSGL
-616 RPVQGRLRP
+616 GLNI
-625 AAHGVTISTQS
+625 AKS
-636 LKKGL
+636 LVELQKGTFS
-641 KKIKAQNKRPPAM
+641 IAID
-654 LGSSQERGGLFL
+654 GDLFKVGFIL
-666 CLICGS
+666 PRTE

>member
-14 AAAFFLAVVLV
+14 AAAFLLAVVLV
-25 PVLLSYGAAL
+25 PVTLVYGAAFALSYG
-35 AFSYSGEL
+35 GEL

-65 DSYHYYVEN
+65 DSYHYYAEN
-74 GQSGVLE
+74 GQTEVLA

-98 SIEDEAGTILFDNH
+98 SIEDEAGAILFDNH
-112 RTGDVPVTGWWGE
+112 RTGDIPVTGWWGE

-131 VFRSYIAVDYPA
+131 VFRSYIAADYPA
-143 QDSIYRA
+143 QDSVYWALRIYDVMA
-150 RDFYYTMKRLAPHAA
+150 EFAPNA
-165 AVVLACAAAELFFL
+165 AVVVTVCALAELLFL
-179 VFLARAAGRRPGREE
+179 VFLARAAGRRVGREE
-194 AVAGWQEKL
+194 TVAGWQEKI
-203 PFDLYVLLLLG
+203 PFDLYAAVVLG
-214 GGGVLVVAA
+214 GSAMLVAA
-223 VESAESRVDRYD
+223 AASGTEDTFQGFE
-235 PIVLALLLAFAAL
+235 PIMIAVVLACCAA

-258 TLCTRVK
+258 TLCARVK

-301 DFVRGIPLVWRTAVG
+301 GFVRGIPLVWRTAVG
-316 CCVIGVLLIAF
+316 CCVIGVLLFAL
-327 ESNHAAGPLLLTL
+327 EGNHADGLLLAL
-340 LVLSVAAC
+340 LAVLSVAAC
-348 LFSMQLR
+348 LLSMQLR

-371 KVDTSRMYF
+371 QVDTSHMYF

-395 MSIAVEQR
+395 MSIAVEQK

-464 LVEIVQGVDG
+464 LVEMSKASTGNIPCHIARRSVRELIDQTVGEY
-474 QHSLPHRAAERAR
+474 AE
-487 AGRPDGGRVR
+487 
-497 RKAVRCAARAGGDA
+497 KLSAAR
-511 AGRGALL
+511 LEPVVTL
-518 PVRRRADVARAGQS
+518 PDEE
-532 PLERL
+532 LY
-537 QVCLRGHA
+537 CL
-545 ALHRGEARGR
+545 
-555 DGGVLVQEHL
+555 
-565 ARCAQHRPRRADGAL
+565 CDGAL
-580 CARGQLAHDRGQ
+580 MWRVLDNLLSNACKYACAGTRLYVAARREGETVAFSFKNISRDALNVDPDELLERFVRGDSSRTT
-592 RAWAEHRQEP
+592 
-602 CGAAEGHVLHRHRR
+602 EGSGL
-616 RPVQGRLRP
+616 GLNI
-625 AAHGVTISTQS
+625 AKS
-636 LKKGL
+636 LVELQKGTFS
-641 KKIKAQNKRPPAM
+641 IAID
-654 LGSSQERGGLFL
+654 GDLFKVGFIL
-666 CLICGS
+666 PRTE

>member
-14 AAAFFLAVVLV
+14 AAAFLLAVVLV

-74 GQSGVLE
+74 GQTEVLA

-87 PADDRSTNVRF
+87 PADDRYTNVRF

-112 RTGDVPVTGWWGE
+112 RTGDIPVTGWWGE

-131 VFRSYIAVDYPA
+131 VFRSYIAADYPA
-143 QDSIYRA
+143 QDSVYWALRIYDVMA
-150 RDFYYTMKRLAPHAA
+150 ELAPNA
-165 AVVLACAAAELFFL
+165 AVVETVCALAELFFL
-179 VFLARAAGRRPGREE
+179 VFLARAAGRRAGREE
-194 AVAGWQEKL
+194 AVAGWQEKI
-203 PFDLYVLLLLG
+203 PFDLYAAVVLG
-214 GGGVLVVAA
+214 GSAMLVAA
-223 VESAESRVDRYD
+223 AASGTEDTFQGFE
-235 PIVLALLLAFAAL
+235 PIVIAAVLACCAA

-258 TLCTRVK
+258 TLCARVK
-265 LGRWWENTV
+265 LGRWWENTA

-279 RLCRRILR
+279 RLCRRVLR

-301 DFVRGIPLVWRTAVG
+301 GFVRGIPLVWRTAVG
-316 CCVIGVLLIAF
+316 CCAVSVLLIAF

-340 LVLSVAAC
+340 LILSVAAC

-371 KVDTSRMYF
+371 QVDTSHMYF
-380 DLKRHGENLNAISRG
+380 DLKHHGENLNAISRG

-464 LVEIVQGVDG
+464 LVEMSKASTGNIPCHIARRSVRELIDQTVGEY
-474 QHSLPHRAAERAR
+474 AE
-487 AGRPDGGRVR
+487 
-497 RKAVRCAARAGGDA
+497 KLSAAR
-511 AGRGALL
+511 LEPVVTL
-518 PVRRRADVARAGQS
+518 PDEE
-532 PLERL
+532 LY
-537 QVCLRGHA
+537 CL
-545 ALHRGEARGR
+545 
-555 DGGVLVQEHL
+555 
-565 ARCAQHRPRRADGAL
+565 CDGAL
-580 CARGQLAHDRGQ
+580 MWRVLDNLLSNACKYACAGTRLYIAARRECETVAFSFKNISRDALNIDPDELLERFVRGDSSRTT
-592 RAWAEHRQEP
+592 
-602 CGAAEGHVLHRHRR
+602 EGSGLGLNIAKSLVELQKGTFSIAIDGDLFKVGFVLPR
-616 RPVQGRLRP
+616 
-625 AAHGVTISTQS
+625 T
-636 LKKGL
+636 
-641 KKIKAQNKRPPAM
+641 
-654 LGSSQERGGLFL
+654 E
-666 CLICGS
+666 

>member
-14 AAAFFLAVVLV
+14 AAAFLLAVVLV
-25 PVLLSYGAAL
+25 PVTLVYGAAFALSYG
-35 AFSYSGEL
+35 GEL

-65 DSYHYYVEN
+65 DSYHYYAEN
-74 GQSGVLE
+74 GQTEVLA

-98 SIEDEAGTILFDNH
+98 SIEDEAGAILFDNH
-112 RTGDVPVTGWWGE
+112 RTGDIPVTGWWGE

-131 VFRSYIAVDYPA
+131 VFRSYIAADYPA
-143 QDSIYRA
+143 QDSVYWALRIYDVMA
-150 RDFYYTMKRLAPHAA
+150 EFAPNA
-165 AVVLACAAAELFFL
+165 AVVVTVCALAELLFL
-179 VFLARAAGRRPGREE
+179 VFLARAAGRRVGREE
-194 AVAGWQEKL
+194 TVAGWQEKI
-203 PFDLYVLLLLG
+203 PFDLYAAVVLG
-214 GGGVLVVAA
+214 GSAMLVAA
-223 VESAESRVDRYD
+223 AASGTEDTFQGFE
-235 PIVLALLLAFAAL
+235 PIMIAVVLACCAA

-258 TLCTRVK
+258 TLCARVK

-301 DFVRGIPLVWRTAVG
+301 GFVRGIPLVWRTAVG
-316 CCVIGVLLIAF
+316 CCVIGVLLFAL
-327 ESNHAAGPLLLTL
+327 ESNHADGLLLML
-340 LVLSVAAC
+340 IALLSVAAC
-348 LFSMQLR
+348 LLSMQLR

-371 KVDTSRMYF
+371 QVDTSHMYF

-464 LVEIVQGVDG
+464 LVEMSKASTGNIPCHIARRSVRELIDQTVGEY
-474 QHSLPHRAAERAR
+474 AE
-487 AGRPDGGRVR
+487 
-497 RKAVRCAARAGGDA
+497 KLSAAR
-511 AGRGALL
+511 LEPVVTL
-518 PVRRRADVARAGQS
+518 PDEE
-532 PLERL
+532 LY
-537 QVCLRGHA
+537 CL
-545 ALHRGEARGR
+545 
-555 DGGVLVQEHL
+555 
-565 ARCAQHRPRRADGAL
+565 CDGAL
-580 CARGQLAHDRGQ
+580 MWRVLDNLLSNACKYACAGTRLYIAARREGETVAFSFKNISRDALNIDPDELLERFVRGDSSRTT
-592 RAWAEHRQEP
+592 
-602 CGAAEGHVLHRHRR
+602 EGSGL
-616 RPVQGRLRP
+616 GLNI
-625 AAHGVTISTQS
+625 AKS
-636 LKKGL
+636 LVELQKGTFS
-641 KKIKAQNKRPPAM
+641 IAID
-654 LGSSQERGGLFL
+654 GDLFKVGFIL
-666 CLICGS
+666 PRTE

>member
-14 AAAFFLAVVLV
+14 AAAFLLAVVLV
-25 PVLLSYGAAL
+25 PVTLVYGAAFALSYG
-35 AFSYSGEL
+35 GEL

-65 DSYHYYVEN
+65 DSYHYYAEN
-74 GQSGVLE
+74 GQTEVLA

-98 SIEDEAGTILFDNH
+98 SIEDEAGAILFDNH
-112 RTGDVPVTGWWGE
+112 RTGDIPVTGWWGE

-131 VFRSYIAVDYPA
+131 VFRSYIAADYPA
-143 QDSIYRA
+143 QDSVYWALRIYDVMA
-150 RDFYYTMKRLAPHAA
+150 EFAPNA
-165 AVVLACAAAELFFL
+165 AVVVTVCALAELLFL
-179 VFLARAAGRRPGREE
+179 VFLARAAGHRVGREE
-194 AVAGWQEKL
+194 TVAGWQEKI
-203 PFDLYVLLLLG
+203 PFDLYAAVVLG
-214 GGGVLVVAA
+214 GSAMLVAA
-223 VESAESRVDRYD
+223 AASGTENTFQGFE
-235 PIVLALLLAFAAL
+235 PIMIAAVLACCAA

-258 TLCTRVK
+258 TLCARVK
-265 LGRWWENTV
+265 LERWWENTV

-301 DFVRGIPLVWRTAVG
+301 GFVRGIPLVWRTAVG
-316 CCVIGVLLIAF
+316 CCVIGVLLFAL
-327 ESNHAAGPLLLTL
+327 ESNHADGLLLML
-340 LVLSVAAC
+340 IALLSVAAC
-348 LFSMQLR
+348 LLSMQLR

-371 KVDTSRMYF
+371 QVDTSHMYF

-395 MSIAVEQR
+395 MSIAVEQK

-464 LVEIVQGVDG
+464 LVEMSKASTGNIPCHIARRSVRELIDQTVGEY
-474 QHSLPHRAAERAR
+474 AE
-487 AGRPDGGRVR
+487 
-497 RKAVRCAARAGGDA
+497 KLSAAR
-511 AGRGALL
+511 LEPVVTL
-518 PVRRRADVARAGQS
+518 PDEE
-532 PLERL
+532 LY
-537 QVCLRGHA
+537 CL
-545 ALHRGEARGR
+545 
-555 DGGVLVQEHL
+555 
-565 ARCAQHRPRRADGAL
+565 CDGAL
-580 CARGQLAHDRGQ
+580 MWRVLDNLLSNACKYACAGTRLYIAARREGETVAFSFKNISRDALNVDPDELLERFVRGDSSRTT
-592 RAWAEHRQEP
+592 
-602 CGAAEGHVLHRHRR
+602 EGSGL
-616 RPVQGRLRP
+616 GLNI
-625 AAHGVTISTQS
+625 AKS
-636 LKKGL
+636 LVELQKGTFS
-641 KKIKAQNKRPPAM
+641 IAID
-654 LGSSQERGGLFL
+654 GDLFKVGFIL
-666 CLICGS
+666 PRTE

>member
-14 AAAFFLAVVLV
+14 AAAFLLAVVLV
-25 PVLLSYGAAL
+25 PVTLVYGAAFALSYG
-35 AFSYSGEL
+35 GEL

-65 DSYHYYVEN
+65 DSYHYYAEN
-74 GQSGVLE
+74 GQTEVLA

-98 SIEDEAGTILFDNH
+98 SIEDEAGAILFDNH
-112 RTGDVPVTGWWGE
+112 RTGDIPVTGWWGE

-131 VFRSYIAVDYPA
+131 VFRSYIAADYPA
-143 QDSIYRA
+143 QDSVYWALRIYDVMA
-150 RDFYYTMKRLAPHAA
+150 EFAPNA
-165 AVVLACAAAELFFL
+165 AVIVTVCALAELFFL
-179 VFLARAAGRRPGREE
+179 VFLARAAGRRAGREE
-194 AVAGWQEKL
+194 AVAGWQEKI
-203 PFDLYVLLLLG
+203 PFDLYAAVVLG
-214 GGGVLVVAA
+214 GSAMLVAA
-223 VESAESRVDRYD
+223 AASGTENTFQGFE
-235 PIVLALLLAFAAL
+235 PIMIAVVLACCAA

-258 TLCTRVK
+258 TLCARVK

-301 DFVRGIPLVWRTAVG
+301 GFVRGIPLVWRTAVG
-316 CCVIGVLLIAF
+316 CCVIGVLLFAL
-327 ESNHAAGPLLLTL
+327 ESNHADGLLLAL
-340 LVLSVAAC
+340 LAVLSVAAC
-348 LFSMQLR
+348 LLSMQLR

-371 KVDTSRMYF
+371 QVDTSHMYF

-395 MSIAVEQR
+395 MSIAVEQK

-464 LVEIVQGVDG
+464 LVEMSKASTGNIPCHIARRSVRELIDQTVGEY
-474 QHSLPHRAAERAR
+474 AE
-487 AGRPDGGRVR
+487 
-497 RKAVRCAARAGGDA
+497 KLSAAR
-511 AGRGALL
+511 LEPVVTL
-518 PVRRRADVARAGQS
+518 PDEE
-532 PLERL
+532 LY
-537 QVCLRGHA
+537 CL
-545 ALHRGEARGR
+545 
-555 DGGVLVQEHL
+555 
-565 ARCAQHRPRRADGAL
+565 CDGAL
-580 CARGQLAHDRGQ
+580 MWRVLDNLLSNACKYACAGTRLYVAARREGETVAFSFKNISRDALNVDPDELLERFVRGDSSRTT
-592 RAWAEHRQEP
+592 
-602 CGAAEGHVLHRHRR
+602 EGSGL
-616 RPVQGRLRP
+616 GLNI
-625 AAHGVTISTQS
+625 AKS
-636 LKKGL
+636 LVELQKGTFS
-641 KKIKAQNKRPPAM
+641 IAID
-654 LGSSQERGGLFL
+654 GDLFKVGFIL
-666 CLICGS
+666 PRTE

>member
-14 AAAFFLAVVLV
+14 AAAFLLAVVLV
-25 PVLLSYGAAL
+25 PVTLVYGAAFALSYG
-35 AFSYSGEL
+35 GEL

-65 DSYHYYVEN
+65 DSYHYYAEN
-74 GQSGVLE
+74 GQTEVLA

-98 SIEDEAGTILFDNH
+98 SIEDEAGAILFDNH
-112 RTGDVPVTGWWGE
+112 RTGDIPVTGWWGE

-131 VFRSYIAVDYPA
+131 VFRSYIAADYPA
-143 QDSIYRA
+143 QDSVYWALRIYDVMA
-150 RDFYYTMKRLAPHAA
+150 EFAPNA
-165 AVVLACAAAELFFL
+165 AVVVTVCALAELLFL
-179 VFLARAAGRRPGREE
+179 VFLARAAGRRAGREE
-194 AVAGWQEKL
+194 TVAGWQEKI
-203 PFDLYVLLLLG
+203 PFDLYAAVVLG
-214 GGGVLVVAA
+214 GSAMLVAA
-223 VESAESRVDRYD
+223 AASGTEDTFQGFE
-235 PIVLALLLAFAAL
+235 PIMIAAVLACCAA

-258 TLCTRVK
+258 TLCARVK

-279 RLCRRILR
+279 RLCRRVLR

-301 DFVRGIPLVWRTAVG
+301 GFVRGIPLVWRTAVG
-316 CCVIGVLLIAF
+316 CCVIGVLLFAL
-327 ESNHAAGPLLLTL
+327 ESNHADGLLLAL
-340 LVLSVAAC
+340 LAVLSVAAC
-348 LFSMQLR
+348 LLSMQLR

-371 KVDTSRMYF
+371 QVDTSHMYF

-395 MSIAVEQR
+395 MSIAVEQK

-464 LVEIVQGVDG
+464 LVEMSKASTGNIPCHIARRSVRELIDQTVGEY
-474 QHSLPHRAAERAR
+474 AE
-487 AGRPDGGRVR
+487 
-497 RKAVRCAARAGGDA
+497 KLSAAR
-511 AGRGALL
+511 LEPVVTL
-518 PVRRRADVARAGQS
+518 PDEE
-532 PLERL
+532 LY
-537 QVCLRGHA
+537 CL
-545 ALHRGEARGR
+545 
-555 DGGVLVQEHL
+555 
-565 ARCAQHRPRRADGAL
+565 CDGAL
-580 CARGQLAHDRGQ
+580 MWRVLDNLLSNACKYACAGTRLYVAARREGETVAFSFKNISRDALNIDPDELMERFVRGDSSRTT
-592 RAWAEHRQEP
+592 
-602 CGAAEGHVLHRHRR
+602 EGSGLGLNIAKSLVELQKGTFSIAIDGDLFKVGFVLPR
-616 RPVQGRLRP
+616 
-625 AAHGVTISTQS
+625 T
-636 LKKGL
+636 
-641 KKIKAQNKRPPAM
+641 
-654 LGSSQERGGLFL
+654 E
-666 CLICGS
+666 

>member
-14 AAAFFLAVVLV
+14 AAAFLLAVVLV
-25 PVLLSYGAAL
+25 PVTLVYGAAFALSYG
-35 AFSYSGEL
+35 GEL

-65 DSYHYYVEN
+65 DSYHYYAEN
-74 GQSGVLE
+74 GQTEVLA

-98 SIEDEAGTILFDNH
+98 SIEDEAGAILFDNH
-112 RTGDVPVTGWWGE
+112 RTGDIPVTGWWGE

-131 VFRSYIAVDYPA
+131 VFRSYIAADYPA
-143 QDSIYRA
+143 QDSVYWALRIYDVMA
-150 RDFYYTMKRLAPHAA
+150 EFAPNA
-165 AVVLACAAAELFFL
+165 AVVVTVCALAELLFL
-179 VFLARAAGRRPGREE
+179 VFLARAAGRRVGREE
-194 AVAGWQEKL
+194 TVAGWQEKI
-203 PFDLYVLLLLG
+203 PFDLYAAVVLG
-214 GGGVLVVAA
+214 GSAMLVAA
-223 VESAESRVDRYD
+223 AASGTEDTFQGFE
-235 PIVLALLLAFAAL
+235 PIMIAVVLACCAA

-258 TLCTRVK
+258 TLCARVK

-301 DFVRGIPLVWRTAVG
+301 GFVRGIPLVWRTAVG
-316 CCVIGVLLIAF
+316 CCVIGVLLFAL
-327 ESNHAAGPLLLTL
+327 ESNHADGLLLAL
-340 LVLSVAAC
+340 LAVLSVAAC
-348 LFSMQLR
+348 LLSMQLR

-371 KVDTSRMYF
+371 QVDTSHMYF

-431 VDLLQREHTPEQ
+431 VDLLQREHTLEQ

-464 LVEIVQGVDG
+464 LVEMSKASTGNIPCHIARRSVRELIDQTVGEY
-474 QHSLPHRAAERAR
+474 AE
-487 AGRPDGGRVR
+487 
-497 RKAVRCAARAGGDA
+497 KLSAAR
-511 AGRGALL
+511 LEPVVTL
-518 PVRRRADVARAGQS
+518 PDEE
-532 PLERL
+532 LY
-537 QVCLRGHA
+537 CL
-545 ALHRGEARGR
+545 
-555 DGGVLVQEHL
+555 
-565 ARCAQHRPRRADGAL
+565 CDGAL
-580 CARGQLAHDRGQ
+580 MWRVLDNLLSNACKYACAGTRLYIAARREGETVAFSFKNISRDALNVDPDELLERFVRGDSSRTT
-592 RAWAEHRQEP
+592 
-602 CGAAEGHVLHRHRR
+602 EGSGL
-616 RPVQGRLRP
+616 GLNI
-625 AAHGVTISTQS
+625 AKS
-636 LKKGL
+636 LVELQKGTFS
-641 KKIKAQNKRPPAM
+641 IAID
-654 LGSSQERGGLFL
+654 GDLFKVGFIL
-666 CLICGS
+666 PRTE

>member
-14 AAAFFLAVVLV
+14 AAAFLLAVVLV
-25 PVLLSYGAAL
+25 PVTLVYGAAFALSYG
-35 AFSYSGEL
+35 GEL

-65 DSYHYYVEN
+65 DSYHYYAEN
-74 GQSGVLE
+74 GQTEVLA

-98 SIEDEAGTILFDNH
+98 SIEDEAGAILFDNH
-112 RTGDVPVTGWWGE
+112 RTGDIPVTGWWGE

-131 VFRSYIAVDYPA
+131 VFRSYIAADYPA
-143 QDSIYRA
+143 QDSVYWALRIYDVMA
-150 RDFYYTMKRLAPHAA
+150 EFAPNA
-165 AVVLACAAAELFFL
+165 AVVVTVCALAELLFL
-179 VFLARAAGRRPGREE
+179 VFLARAAGRRVGREE
-194 AVAGWQEKL
+194 TVAGWQEKI
-203 PFDLYVLLLLG
+203 PFDLYAAVVLG
-214 GGGVLVVAA
+214 GSAMLVAA
-223 VESAESRVDRYD
+223 AASGTEDTFQGFE
-235 PIVLALLLAFAAL
+235 PIMIAVVLACCAA

-258 TLCTRVK
+258 TLCARVK

-301 DFVRGIPLVWRTAVG
+301 GFVRGIPLVWRTAVG
-316 CCVIGVLLIAF
+316 CCVIGVLLFAL
-327 ESNHAAGPLLLTL
+327 ESNHADGLLLML
-340 LVLSVAAC
+340 IALLSVAAC
-348 LFSMQLR
+348 LLSMQLR

-371 KVDTSRMYF
+371 QVDTSHMYF

-431 VDLLQREHTPEQ
+431 VDLLQREHTLEQ

-464 LVEIVQGVDG
+464 LVEMSKASTGNIPCHIARRSVRELIDQTVGEY
-474 QHSLPHRAAERAR
+474 AE
-487 AGRPDGGRVR
+487 
-497 RKAVRCAARAGGDA
+497 KLSAAR
-511 AGRGALL
+511 LEPVVTL
-518 PVRRRADVARAGQS
+518 PDEE
-532 PLERL
+532 LY
-537 QVCLRGHA
+537 CL
-545 ALHRGEARGR
+545 
-555 DGGVLVQEHL
+555 
-565 ARCAQHRPRRADGAL
+565 CDGAL
-580 CARGQLAHDRGQ
+580 MWRVLDNLLSNACKYACAGTRLYIAARREGETVAFSFKNISRDALNIDPDELMERFVRGDSSRTT
-592 RAWAEHRQEP
+592 
-602 CGAAEGHVLHRHRR
+602 EGSGL
-616 RPVQGRLRP
+616 GLNI
-625 AAHGVTISTQS
+625 AKS
-636 LKKGL
+636 LVELQKGTFS
-641 KKIKAQNKRPPAM
+641 IAID
-654 LGSSQERGGLFL
+654 GDLFKVGFIL
-666 CLICGS
+666 PRTE

>member
-274 CCWLL
+274 LL
-279 RLCRRILR
+279 APPALPTDFEV
-287 WCWRV
+287 V
-292 LCRAWGALA
+292 L
-301 DFVRGIPLVWRTAVG
+301 
-316 CCVIGVLLIAF
+316 
-327 ESNHAAGPLLLTL
+327 
-340 LVLSVAAC
+340 
-348 LFSMQLR
+348 
-355 RLQKGGE
+355 
-362 ALAAGDLTS
+362 
-371 KVDTSRMYF
+371 
-380 DLKRHGENLNAISRG
+380 
-395 MSIAVEQR
+395 
-403 LKSERLKTELI
+403 
-414 TNVSHDIKTPLT
+414 
-426 SIVNY
+426 
-431 VDLLQREHTPEQ
+431 
-443 EREYLAV
+443 
-450 LDRQAH
+450 
-456 KLKKLTVD
+456 
-464 LVEIVQGVDG
+464 
-474 QHSLPHRAAERAR
+474 AR
-487 AGRPDGGRVR
+487 ALPRVGS
-497 RKAVRCAARAGGDA
+497 A
-511 AGRGALL
+511 
-518 PVRRRADVARAGQS
+518 
-532 PLERL
+532 
-537 QVCLRGHA
+537 
-545 ALHRGEARGR
+545 
-555 DGGVLVQEHL
+555 
-565 ARCAQHRPRRADGAL
+565 
-580 CARGQLAHDRGQ
+580 
-592 RAWAEHRQEP
+592 
-602 CGAAEGHVLHRHRR
+602 
-616 RPVQGRLRP
+616 GRLRAGHSARVAHGGRLLRDRR
-625 AAHGVTISTQS
+625 AAHR
-636 LKKGL
+636 L
-641 KKIKAQNKRPPAM
+641 
-654 LGSSQERGGLFL
+654 
-666 CLICGS
+666 

>member
-14 AAAFFLAVVLV
+14 AAAFLLAVVLV
-25 PVLLSYGAAL
+25 PVTLVYGAAFALSYG
-35 AFSYSGEL
+35 GEL

-65 DSYHYYVEN
+65 DSYHYYAEN
-74 GQSGVLE
+74 GQTEVLA

-98 SIEDEAGTILFDNH
+98 SIEDEAGAILFDNH
-112 RTGDVPVTGWWGE
+112 RTGDIPVTGWWGE

-131 VFRSYIAVDYPA
+131 VFRSYIAADYPA
-143 QDSIYRA
+143 QDSVYWALRIYDVMA
-150 RDFYYTMKRLAPHAA
+150 EFAPNA
-165 AVVLACAAAELFFL
+165 AVVVTVCALAELLFL
-179 VFLARAAGRRPGREE
+179 VFLARAAGRRVGREE
-194 AVAGWQEKL
+194 TVAGWQEKI
-203 PFDLYVLLLLG
+203 PFDLYAAVVLG
-214 GGGVLVVAA
+214 GSAMLVAA
-223 VESAESRVDRYD
+223 AASGTEDTFQGFE
-235 PIVLALLLAFAAL
+235 PIMIAVVLACCAA

-258 TLCTRVK
+258 TLCARVK

-301 DFVRGIPLVWRTAVG
+301 GFVRGIPLVWRTAVG
-316 CCVIGVLLIAF
+316 CCVIGVLLFAL
-327 ESNHAAGPLLLTL
+327 ESNHADGLLLML
-340 LVLSVAAC
+340 IALLSVAAC
-348 LFSMQLR
+348 LLSMQLR

-371 KVDTSRMYF
+371 QVDTSHMYF

-395 MSIAVEQR
+395 MSIAVEQK

-464 LVEIVQGVDG
+464 LVEMSKASTGNIPCHIERRSVSELIEQTVGEY
-474 QHSLPHRAAERAR
+474 AE
-487 AGRPDGGRVR
+487 
-497 RKAVRCAARAGGDA
+497 KLSAAR
-511 AGRGALL
+511 LEPVVTL
-518 PVRRRADVARAGQS
+518 PDEE
-532 PLERL
+532 LY
-537 QVCLRGHA
+537 CL
-545 ALHRGEARGR
+545 
-555 DGGVLVQEHL
+555 
-565 ARCAQHRPRRADGAL
+565 CDGAL
-580 CARGQLAHDRGQ
+580 MWRVLDNLLSNACKYACAGTRLYIAARREGETVAFSFKNISRDALNVDPDELLERFVRGDSSRTT
-592 RAWAEHRQEP
+592 
-602 CGAAEGHVLHRHRR
+602 EGSGL
-616 RPVQGRLRP
+616 GLNI
-625 AAHGVTISTQS
+625 AKS
-636 LKKGL
+636 LVELQKGTFS
-641 KKIKAQNKRPPAM
+641 IAID
-654 LGSSQERGGLFL
+654 GDLFKVGFIL
-666 CLICGS
+666 PRTE

>member
-14 AAAFFLAVVLV
+14 AAAFLLAVVLV
-25 PVLLSYGAAL
+25 PVTLVYGAAFALSYG
-35 AFSYSGEL
+35 GEL

-56 VYREMSHVY
+56 VYEEMRGVY
-65 DSYHYYVEN
+65 GSYNYYVEN
-74 GQSGVLE
+74 GQAEVLA

-131 VFRSYIAVDYPA
+131 VFRSYIAADYPA
-143 QDSIYRA
+143 QDSVYWALRIY
-150 RDFYYTMKRLAPHAA
+150 DTMAELAPNA
-165 AVVLACAAAELFFL
+165 AVVVTVCALAELFFL
-179 VFLARAAGRRPGREE
+179 VFLARAAGRRVGREE
-194 AVAGWQEKL
+194 AVAGWQEKI
-203 PFDLYVLLLLG
+203 PFDLYAAVVLG
-214 GGGVLVVAA
+214 GSAMLVAA
-223 VESAESRVDRYD
+223 AASGTENTFGFE
-235 PIVLALLLAFAAL
+235 PIMIAAVLACCAA

-258 TLCTRVK
+258 TLCARVK

-301 DFVRGIPLVWRTAVG
+301 GFVRGIPLVWRTAVG
-316 CCVIGVLLIAF
+316 CCVIGVLLFAL
-327 ESNHAAGPLLLTL
+327 ESNHADGLLLML
-340 LVLSVAAC
+340 IAVLSVAAC
-348 LFSMQLR
+348 LLSMQLR

-371 KVDTSRMYF
+371 QVDTSHMYF

-395 MSIAVEQR
+395 MSIAVEQK

-464 LVEIVQGVDG
+464 LVEMSKASTGNIPCHIARRSVRELIDQTVGEY
-474 QHSLPHRAAERAR
+474 AE
-487 AGRPDGGRVR
+487 
-497 RKAVRCAARAGGDA
+497 KLSAAR
-511 AGRGALL
+511 LEPVVTL
-518 PVRRRADVARAGQS
+518 PDED
-532 PLERL
+532 LY
-537 QVCLRGHA
+537 CL
-545 ALHRGEARGR
+545 
-555 DGGVLVQEHL
+555 
-565 ARCAQHRPRRADGAL
+565 CDGAL
-580 CARGQLAHDRGQ
+580 MWRVLDNLLSNACKYACAGTRLYIAARREGETVAFSFKNISRDALNIDPDELMERFVRGDSSRTT
-592 RAWAEHRQEP
+592 
-602 CGAAEGHVLHRHRR
+602 EGSGLGLNIAKSLVELQKGTFSIAIDGDLFKVGFVLPR
-616 RPVQGRLRP
+616 
-625 AAHGVTISTQS
+625 T
-636 LKKGL
+636 
-641 KKIKAQNKRPPAM
+641 
-654 LGSSQERGGLFL
+654 E
-666 CLICGS
+666 

>member
-14 AAAFFLAVVLV
+14 AAAFLLAVVLV
-25 PVLLSYGAAL
+25 PVTLVYGAAFALSYG
-35 AFSYSGEL
+35 GEL

-65 DSYHYYVEN
+65 DSYHYYAEN
-74 GQSGVLE
+74 GQTEVLA

-98 SIEDEAGTILFDNH
+98 SIEDEAGAILFDNH
-112 RTGDVPVTGWWGE
+112 RTGDIPVTGWWGE

-131 VFRSYIAVDYPA
+131 VFRSYIAADYPA
-143 QDSIYRA
+143 QDSVYWALRIYDVMA
-150 RDFYYTMKRLAPHAA
+150 EFAPNA
-165 AVVLACAAAELFFL
+165 AVVVTVCALAELLFL
-179 VFLARAAGRRPGREE
+179 VFLARAAGRRVGREE
-194 AVAGWQEKL
+194 TVAGWQEKI
-203 PFDLYVLLLLG
+203 PFDLYAAVVLG
-214 GGGVLVVAA
+214 GSAMLVAA
-223 VESAESRVDRYD
+223 AASGTEDTFQGFE
-235 PIVLALLLAFAAL
+235 PIMIAVVLACCAA

-258 TLCTRVK
+258 TLCARVK

-301 DFVRGIPLVWRTAVG
+301 GFVRGIPLVWRTAVG
-316 CCVIGVLLIAF
+316 CCVIGVLLFAL
-327 ESNHAAGPLLLTL
+327 ESNHADGLLLAL
-340 LVLSVAAC
+340 LAVLSVAAC
-348 LFSMQLR
+348 LLSMQLR

-371 KVDTSRMYF
+371 QVDTSHMYF

-395 MSIAVEQR
+395 MSIAVEQK

-431 VDLLQREHTPEQ
+431 VDLLQREHTLEQ

-464 LVEIVQGVDG
+464 LVEMSKASTGNIPCHIARRSVRELIDQTVGEY
-474 QHSLPHRAAERAR
+474 AE
-487 AGRPDGGRVR
+487 
-497 RKAVRCAARAGGDA
+497 KLSAAR
-511 AGRGALL
+511 LEPVVTL
-518 PVRRRADVARAGQS
+518 PDEE
-532 PLERL
+532 LY
-537 QVCLRGHA
+537 CL
-545 ALHRGEARGR
+545 
-555 DGGVLVQEHL
+555 
-565 ARCAQHRPRRADGAL
+565 CDGAL
-580 CARGQLAHDRGQ
+580 MWRVLDNLLSNACKYACAGTRLYIAARREGETVAFSFKNISRDALNVDPDELLERFVRGDSSRTT
-592 RAWAEHRQEP
+592 
-602 CGAAEGHVLHRHRR
+602 EGSGL
-616 RPVQGRLRP
+616 GLNI
-625 AAHGVTISTQS
+625 AKS
-636 LKKGL
+636 LVELQKGTFS
-641 KKIKAQNKRPPAM
+641 IAID
-654 LGSSQERGGLFL
+654 GDLFKVGFIL
-666 CLICGS
+666 PRTE

>member
-14 AAAFFLAVVLV
+14 AAAFLLAVVLV
-25 PVLLSYGAAL
+25 PVTLVYGAAFALSYG
-35 AFSYSGEL
+35 GEL

-65 DSYHYYVEN
+65 DSYHYYAEN
-74 GQSGVLE
+74 GQTEVLA

-98 SIEDEAGTILFDNH
+98 SIEDEAGAILFDNH
-112 RTGDVPVTGWWGE
+112 RTGDIPVTGWWGE

-131 VFRSYIAVDYPA
+131 VFRSYIAADYPA
-143 QDSIYRA
+143 QDSVYWALRIYDVMA
-150 RDFYYTMKRLAPHAA
+150 EFAPNA
-165 AVVLACAAAELFFL
+165 AVVVTVCALAELLFL
-179 VFLARAAGRRPGREE
+179 VFLARAAGRRVGREE
-194 AVAGWQEKL
+194 TVAGWQEKI
-203 PFDLYVLLLLG
+203 PFDLYAAVVLG
-214 GGGVLVVAA
+214 GSAMLVAA
-223 VESAESRVDRYD
+223 AASGTEDTFQGFE
-235 PIVLALLLAFAAL
+235 PIMIAVVLACCAA

-258 TLCTRVK
+258 TLCVRVK

-301 DFVRGIPLVWRTAVG
+301 GFVRGIPLVWRTAVG
-316 CCVIGVLLIAF
+316 CCVIGVLLFAL
-327 ESNHAAGPLLLTL
+327 ESNHADGLLLML
-340 LVLSVAAC
+340 IALLSVAAC
-348 LFSMQLR
+348 LLSMQLR

-371 KVDTSRMYF
+371 QVDTSHMYL

-395 MSIAVEQR
+395 MSIAVEQK

-464 LVEIVQGVDG
+464 LVEMSKASTGNIPCHIARRSVRELIDQTVGEY
-474 QHSLPHRAAERAR
+474 AE
-487 AGRPDGGRVR
+487 
-497 RKAVRCAARAGGDA
+497 KLSAAR
-511 AGRGALL
+511 LEPVVTL
-518 PVRRRADVARAGQS
+518 PDEE
-532 PLERL
+532 LY
-537 QVCLRGHA
+537 CL
-545 ALHRGEARGR
+545 
-555 DGGVLVQEHL
+555 
-565 ARCAQHRPRRADGAL
+565 CDGAL
-580 CARGQLAHDRGQ
+580 MWRVLDNLLSNACKYACAGTRLYVAARREGETVAFSFKNISRDALNIDPDELMERFVRGDSSRTT
-592 RAWAEHRQEP
+592 
-602 CGAAEGHVLHRHRR
+602 EGSGL
-616 RPVQGRLRP
+616 GLNI
-625 AAHGVTISTQS
+625 AKS
-636 LKKGL
+636 LVELQKGTFS
-641 KKIKAQNKRPPAM
+641 IAID
-654 LGSSQERGGLFL
+654 GDLFKVGFIL
-666 CLICGS
+666 PRTE

>member
-14 AAAFFLAVVLV
+14 AAAFLLAVVLV
-25 PVLLSYGAAL
+25 PVTLVYGAAFALSYG
-35 AFSYSGEL
+35 GEL

-65 DSYHYYVEN
+65 DSYHYYAEN
-74 GQSGVLE
+74 GQTEVLA

-98 SIEDEAGTILFDNH
+98 SIEDEAGAILFDNH
-112 RTGDVPVTGWWGE
+112 RTGDIPVTGWWGE

-131 VFRSYIAVDYPA
+131 VFRSYIAADYPA
-143 QDSIYRA
+143 QDSVYWALRIYDVMA
-150 RDFYYTMKRLAPHAA
+150 EFAPNA
-165 AVVLACAAAELFFL
+165 AVVVTVCALAELLFL
-179 VFLARAAGRRPGREE
+179 VFLARAAGRRAGREE
-194 AVAGWQEKL
+194 TVAGWQEKI
-203 PFDLYVLLLLG
+203 PFDLYAAVVLG
-214 GGGVLVVAA
+214 GSAMLVAA
-223 VESAESRVDRYD
+223 AASGTEDTFQGFE
-235 PIVLALLLAFAAL
+235 PIMIAVVLACCAA

-258 TLCTRVK
+258 TLCARVK

-301 DFVRGIPLVWRTAVG
+301 GFVRGIPLVWRTAVG
-316 CCVIGVLLIAF
+316 CCVIGVLLFAL
-327 ESNHAAGPLLLTL
+327 ESNHADGLLLML
-340 LVLSVAAC
+340 IALLSVAAC
-348 LFSMQLR
+348 LLSMQLR

-371 KVDTSRMYF
+371 QVDTSHMYF

-395 MSIAVEQR
+395 MSIAVEQK

-464 LVEIVQGVDG
+464 LVEMSKASTGNIPCHIARRSVRELIDQTVGEY
-474 QHSLPHRAAERAR
+474 AE
-487 AGRPDGGRVR
+487 
-497 RKAVRCAARAGGDA
+497 KLSAAR
-511 AGRGALL
+511 LEPVVTL
-518 PVRRRADVARAGQS
+518 PDEE
-532 PLERL
+532 LY
-537 QVCLRGHA
+537 CL
-545 ALHRGEARGR
+545 
-555 DGGVLVQEHL
+555 
-565 ARCAQHRPRRADGAL
+565 CDGAL
-580 CARGQLAHDRGQ
+580 MWRVLDNLLSNACKYACAGTRLYIAARREGETVAFSFKNISRDALNVDPDELLERFVRGDSSRTT
-592 RAWAEHRQEP
+592 
-602 CGAAEGHVLHRHRR
+602 EGSGL
-616 RPVQGRLRP
+616 GLNI
-625 AAHGVTISTQS
+625 AKS
-636 LKKGL
+636 LVELQKGTFS
-641 KKIKAQNKRPPAM
+641 IAID
-654 LGSSQERGGLFL
+654 GDLFKVGFIL
-666 CLICGS
+666 PRTE

>member
-14 AAAFFLAVVLV
+14 AAAFLLAVVLV
-25 PVLLSYGAAL
+25 PVTLVYGAAFALSYG
-35 AFSYSGEL
+35 GEL

-65 DSYHYYVEN
+65 DSYHYYAEN
-74 GQSGVLE
+74 GQTEVLA

-98 SIEDEAGTILFDNH
+98 SIEDEAGAILFDNH
-112 RTGDVPVTGWWGE
+112 RTGDIPVTGWWGE

-131 VFRSYIAVDYPA
+131 VFRSYIAADYPA
-143 QDSIYRA
+143 QDSVYWALRIYDVMA
-150 RDFYYTMKRLAPHAA
+150 EFAPNA
-165 AVVLACAAAELFFL
+165 AVVVTVCALAELLFL
-179 VFLARAAGRRPGREE
+179 VFLARAAGRRVGREE
-194 AVAGWQEKL
+194 AVAGWQEKI
-203 PFDLYVLLLLG
+203 PFDLYAAVVLG
-214 GGGVLVVAA
+214 GSAMLVAA
-223 VESAESRVDRYD
+223 AASGTENTFQGFE
-235 PIVLALLLAFAAL
+235 PIMIAVVLACCAA

-258 TLCTRVK
+258 TLCVRVK

-301 DFVRGIPLVWRTAVG
+301 GFVRGIPLVWRTAVG
-316 CCVIGVLLIAF
+316 CCVIGVLLFAL
-327 ESNHAAGPLLLTL
+327 EGNHADGLLLML
-340 LVLSVAAC
+340 IALLSVAAC
-348 LFSMQLR
+348 LLSMQLR

-371 KVDTSRMYF
+371 QVDTSHMYF

-395 MSIAVEQR
+395 MSIAVEQK

-464 LVEIVQGVDG
+464 LVEMSKASTGNIPCHIARRSVRELIDQTVGEY
-474 QHSLPHRAAERAR
+474 AE
-487 AGRPDGGRVR
+487 
-497 RKAVRCAARAGGDA
+497 KLSAAR
-511 AGRGALL
+511 LEPVVTL
-518 PVRRRADVARAGQS
+518 PDEE
-532 PLERL
+532 LY
-537 QVCLRGHA
+537 CL
-545 ALHRGEARGR
+545 
-555 DGGVLVQEHL
+555 
-565 ARCAQHRPRRADGAL
+565 CDGAL
-580 CARGQLAHDRGQ
+580 MWRVLDNLLSNACKYACAGTRLYVAARREGETVAFSFKNISRDALNVDPDELLERFVRGDSSRTT
-592 RAWAEHRQEP
+592 
-602 CGAAEGHVLHRHRR
+602 EGSGL
-616 RPVQGRLRP
+616 GLNI
-625 AAHGVTISTQS
+625 AKS
-636 LKKGL
+636 LVELQKGTFS
-641 KKIKAQNKRPPAM
+641 IAID
-654 LGSSQERGGLFL
+654 GDLFKVGFIL
-666 CLICGS
+666 PRTE